1 MTSYSSTVKEHNV
14 NKEFIPL
21 ETLIEGLK
29 KLENLSQ
36 DDFTNIVRVE
46 YILNNI
52 QEALKSSDRQL
63 ISLSWLNK
71 AYDALKNINS
81 ELVNYQSSRNAT
93 HLNSNMSPQLD
104 VILEVTANINMVKS
118 KPTLQGVMASINRY
132 QESIEGYLSQIGDQ
146 ETILKE
152 HIEELS
158 ASIKNSNIDLENK
171 IHELNNSIIAE
182 KNRLD
187 GLYQTHQDQIS
198 ANKEAFQTFQNDSKK
213 ELEVLTNELN
223 RKAIELVDTNGKIF
237 DKYTEEV
244 KNIVGI
250 VNTNMF
256 SHKYKEVAD
265 DARSRAKF
273 WHIVAMI
280 LLLGLV
286 GFAFYAFICTTN
298 QDTSWVKLI
307 AKMFTATTIG
317 TGSAYAIKQASNQE
331 KVERYT
337 RKIEMELVS
346 VDSFLESLETEKK
359 QSVKEEIARRIFG
372 REDYNEP
379 KTEKE

>member
-158 ASIKNSNIDLENK
+158 ASIKNSNIDLEVSILNYEEGNAFK
-171 IHELNNSIIAE
+171 RWLMPGWGATILNVEAILKENGNIIDMTTHNLVVADYKTVLIHGVRIIPFNELSEEFGILLADIIENYLVISKNAGYLFTTKTGQPIAE
-182 KNRLD
+182 QNITKIFAKALINDKPTNATELRNLFISEKIIDENISLDRRKRLAYIM
-187 GLYQTHQDQIS
+187 GHTIQT
-198 ANKEAFQTFQNDSKK
+198 QTFIYSKYSQF
-213 ELEVLTNELN
+213 L
-223 RKAIELVDTNGKIF
+223 
-237 DKYTEEV
+237 
-244 KNIVGI
+244 
-250 VNTNMF
+250 
-256 SHKYKEVAD
+256 HK
-265 DARSRAKF
+265 
-273 WHIVAMI
+273 
-280 LLLGLV
+280 
-286 GFAFYAFICTTN
+286 
-298 QDTSWVKLI
+298 
-307 AKMFTATTIG
+307 
-317 TGSAYAIKQASNQE
+317 
-331 KVERYT
+331 
-337 RKIEMELVS
+337 
-346 VDSFLESLETEKK
+346 
-359 QSVKEEIARRIFG
+359 
-372 REDYNEP
+372 
-379 KTEKE
+379 KT